1 MSKII
6 EVIDSLTD
14 KQITPEIKETLK
26 SEAIAQNKENSQL
39 YSRAKRAEGFEQDK
53 ETKKWIK
60 KEIKPKIEPNPE
72 AKPTTG
78 ELDYAQKTFI
88 SNVLGVKI
96 NDTEQIS
103 LVKEYLANGK
113 NLDDLIDNKHFKNDL
128 KDIQDN
134 QAAKDAIPI
143 GARGAGGSSA
153 KDSVDYWINKGEL
166 PPDNVDLQ
174 RKVVNERIKRG
185 KNVSHFAK

>member
-14 KQITPEIKETLK
+14 EQITPEIKETLK

-153 KDSVDYWINKGEL
+153 KDSVDYWINKNEL

>member
-14 KQITPEIKETLK
+14 EQITPEIKETLK

-153 KDSVDYWINKGEL
+153 KDSVDYWINKNEL

-185 KNVSHFAK
+185 KSVSHFAK

>member
-14 KQITPEIKETLK
+14 EQITPEIKETLK

-60 KEIKPKIEPNPE
+60 KEIKPKIESNPE

-153 KDSVDYWINKGEL
+153 KDSVDYWINKNEL

>member
-14 KQITPEIKETLK
+14 EQITPEIKETLK